1 MAIYAIRRAVCVAA
15 GMAVVSGGGRALA
28 GEADLI
34 EGIRPYVAGVVGE
47 FGQIPEP
54 RKKELT
60 KAALFVRS
68 QIAAGQEAKLTFIC
82 THNSR
87 RSHLSQIWAQAA
99 ALYYDVA
106 GVKTF
111 SGGTEATACNIRT
124 VGALR
129 RSGLEI
135 TDSTGGKN
143 PVYLVQYGKTAPPIR
158 AFSKVYSGE
167 GNPTEGFAAM
177 MTCTQADG
185 NCPVVEGS
193 AIRIRIHY
201 EDPKVADDTPGE
213 ASRYDERCRQIAREM
228 FFMMSRV
235 RE

>member
-1 MAIYAIRRAVCVAA
+1 MCAA
-15 GMAVVSGGGRALA
+15 LLVMGGGALA

-34 EGIRPYVAGVVGE
+34 EAVRPYVAGVVGE
-47 FGQIPEP
+47 FDKIPEA

-87 RSHLSQIWAQAA
+87 RSHLSQIWAQVG
-99 ALYYDVA
+99 ALYYGLP

-129 RSGLEI
+129 RAGLDV

-143 PVYLVQYGKTAPPIR
+143 PVYLVKFGADAPPIR

-177 MTCTQADG
+177 MTCSHADG

-193 AIRIRIHY
+193 AIRVAIHY
-201 EDPKVADDTPGE
+201 EDPKVADDTPEE
-213 ASRYDERCRQIAREM
+213 ASRYDERCRQIAGEM
-228 FFMMSRV
+228 FFIMSRIK
-235 RE
+235 E